1 LIPTLT
7 AGAPFPFKIVLGIDD
22 ALLPAAVAGT
32 VARQVEK
39 IAIVAKRVKRL
50 GFTCDLP
57 VVGMSPV

>member
-1 LIPTLT
+1 
-7 AGAPFPFKIVLGIDD
+7 VLGIDD
-22 ALLPAAVAGT
+22 ALLPAAVAGI

-50 GFTCDLP
+50 GFTCDLQ